1 MEGLLDGGGDD
12 GLEVLGLV
20 GAADAAAGGEAE
32 ALRGEALA
40 VQLQAAAGLAAALLA
55 ARGQHGRRG
64 ERVLDV
70 LGWGNGRPSIV
81 GIWRVIK

>member
-32 ALRGEALA
+32 ALGGEALA

-55 ARGQHGRRG
+55 ARG
-64 ERVLDV
+64 
-70 LGWGNGRPSIV
+70 
-81 GIWRVIK
+81 